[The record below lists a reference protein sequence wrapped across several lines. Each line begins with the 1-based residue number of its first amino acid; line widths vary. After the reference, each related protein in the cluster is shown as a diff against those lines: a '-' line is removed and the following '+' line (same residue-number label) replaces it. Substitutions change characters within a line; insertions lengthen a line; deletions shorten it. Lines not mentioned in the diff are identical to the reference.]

1 MSGVT
6 TLIVKEYETIDIPA
20 ELIIDGIALR
30 IYPAVLERDY
40 ISVRWK
46 KGSPIFQ
53 AGGYIG
59 IIPINDQLTLDVRPK
74 VPLVNLERI
83 LYSSNHEPYVLEA
96 FQRAYGYH
104 TRASEPIETFLVDRF
119 LDWVDEI
126 HRFGLLKQYR
136 VVHED
141 GFTPRGRL
149 NIRATV
155 RLRSR
160 NQQSLAYQW
169 DERTADN
176 GPNRFIK
183 AVLLRMMDREKF
195 LHDRKRRARLS
206 VCIDYFFSVKDVDV
220 VAAMTDPLVDDV
232 EQLPSTREY
241 YKTAIVLAKMLIQK
255 SGLAFLSDQRTVLL
269 PTLLLDL
276 DEAFEKYVLA
286 LLQQINTKRDD
297 VRVFD
302 GNIDGAVGGKKQLLM
317 DSGFDN
323 QIKSTVQA
331 TPDVLVEKYSIP
343 SVARNMVLDMK
354 YKEVK
359 NIVDRA
365 DLNQIIAYAASYRS
379 TAALF
384 ILPSRGPQQRGL
396 QCLGTISEI
405 PIYQYFI
412 NLGTPDIEAEE
423 EALIDSICKMI
434 DVPS

>member
-1 MSGVT
+1 MSSVT

-20 ELIIDGIALR
+20 ALIIDGIALR

-46 KGSPIFQ
+46 KGVPIFQ

-59 IIPINDQLTLDVRPK
+59 VIPINDQLTLDVRPK

-83 LYSSNHEPYVLEA
+83 LYSSNHKPYVLES
-96 FQRAYGYH
+96 FQRAYGHH

-119 LDWVDEI
+119 LDWVEEI

-136 VVHED
+136 VIHED

-149 NIRATV
+149 NFAATI

-169 DERTADN
+169 DDRTADN

-183 AVLLRMMDREKF
+183 AVLLQLADRDEF
-195 LHDRKRRARLS
+195 LHDRRRKARLS
-206 VCIDYFFSVKDVDV
+206 VCVDYFSSVSDVDV
-220 VAAMTDPLVDDV
+220 HSVLIDPLVDDV

-241 YKTAIVLAKMLIQK
+241 YKTAIVLAKMLIEK
-255 SGLAFLSDQRTVLL
+255 SGLAFLSDQHSVLL

-276 DEAFEKYVLA
+276 DEAFEKYVLT
-286 LLQQINTKRDD
+286 LLQQVNIRRDD

-302 GNIDGAVGGKKQLLM
+302 GNIDGALGGKKQLLK
-317 DSGFDN
+317 DSGLEN
-323 QIKSTVQA
+323 QVKSTVQA

-343 SVARNMVLDMK
+343 SIPRNLVIDMK

-359 NIVDRA
+359 NIVERG
-365 DLNQIIAYAASYRS
+365 DLNQVIAYAASYQS
-379 TAALF
+379 AAAVF

-396 QCLGTISEI
+396 QCLGTVAEI
-405 PIYQYFI
+405 PIFNI
-412 NLGTPDIEAEE
+412 LLIS
-423 EALIDSICKMI
+423 ALPILRQKRK
-434 DVPS
+434 P